1 MSRWRPPWPRSLTGQ
16 LAWILFAGVTLALL
30 ASAAIHLHDRTSALS
45 NVGGLQ
51 TAYRLAA
58 IVRVLDP
65 LPRAEREKIIAIL
78 DSPWQYVHLLAQ
90 APDTK
95 EMPAQDER
103 AAFVQGVLKRFLG
116 DGRPLQVAVTDLRD
130 EAFPPDE
137 RWRTPPFPHAG
148 RAGPPH
154 HWRRGW
160 GMAARYPTGISF
172 VARVRLADGSW
183 AEFHNHLPEEVFTWP
198 WHLLWSLLILFIVV
212 FALAALASR
221 LVTRPLARLA
231 EAARTLGGDVRRPPL
246 EEFGTIE
253 VRQVVRAFNAMQARL
268 VRHLQERS
276 HILAAISHDL
286 RTPLTRMRL
295 RVEMMPE
302 GTGRDALLAN
312 LTEMEGMTNA
322 ALDYIQGMEGM
333 EEKRLV
339 DIPSLL
345 EELAGICQ
353 ELGQEVEATCEVT
366 EPFPLM
372 RKGFKRCLVNLID
385 NAVKYGKRARVRASL
400 HGDRLV
406 VTIADDGPG
415 IPEAE
420 MARMLAPFVRMED
433 SRNRLTG
440 GAGLGL
446 SIAHNI
452 VRAHQGELTLR
463 NRPEGGLEVTVT
475 IPRGS
480 ASDNTYH
487 LPFAS

>member
-1 MSRWRPPWPRSLTGQ
+1 MMRQRPPWPRSLRGQ
-16 LAWILFAGVTLALL
+16 LAWILFGGVTLALL
-30 ASAAIHLHDRTSALS
+30 ASAAIHLRDRTSALS

-78 DSPWQYVHLLAQ
+78 DSPWQYVHLLAR
-90 APDTK
+90 APQPE
-95 EMPAQDER
+95 EMPAMDER
-103 AAFVQGVLKRFLG
+103 AMFVQGVLERFLG

-154 HWRRGW
+154 HWRHGW
-160 GMAARYPTGISF
+160 GMGARSRTGISF

-183 AEFHNHLPEEVFTWP
+183 AEFHNHLPSEAFAWP
-198 WHLLWSLLILFIVV
+198 WHLLWSLIILFVV
-212 FALAALASR
+212 VVALAALASR

-231 EAARTLGGDVRRPPL
+231 EAARALGQDVRRPPL
-246 EEFGTIE
+246 EESGTIE
-253 VRQVVRAFNAMQARL
+253 VREVVRAFNAMQARL
-268 VRHLQERS
+268 VHHLQERS
-276 HILAAISHDL
+276 RILAAISHDL

-295 RVEMMPE
+295 RVEMMTE
-302 GTGRDALLAN
+302 GKDRDALLAN

-322 ALDYIQGMEGM
+322 ALEFIQGMEGM
-333 EEKRLV
+333 EERRLT

-345 EELAGICQ
+345 EELRESCQ
-353 ELGQEVEATCEVT
+353 ELGQEVEATCGVT

-385 NAVKYGKRARVRASL
+385 NAVKYGKRARVHATL
-400 HGDRLV
+400 QNDQLL

-420 MARMLAPFVRMED
+420 MNRMLEPFVRLED

-440 GAGLGL
+440 GSGLGL

-452 VRAHQGELTLR
+452 VRAHRGELTLR
-463 NRPEGGLEVTVT
+463 NRPEGGLEVTVA
-475 IPRGS
+475 IPR
-480 ASDNTYH
+480 
-487 LPFAS
+487 